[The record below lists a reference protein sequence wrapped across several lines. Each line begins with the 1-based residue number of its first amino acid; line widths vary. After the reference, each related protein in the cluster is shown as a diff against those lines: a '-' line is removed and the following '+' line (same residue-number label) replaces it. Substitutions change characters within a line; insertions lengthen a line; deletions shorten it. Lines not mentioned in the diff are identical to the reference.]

1 MKKSELSEII
11 KETIKEVL
19 DKGNLKGYYALLN
32 QHLPYKYTNI
42 FIQKFMNYSWKN
54 EGDFEKG
61 VELALDAW
69 DLDIENIKNWED
81 QDWQNLLDYLDE
93 ILTGRLG

>member
-1 MKKSELSEII
+1 MKRSELRNII
-11 KETIKEVL
+11 KEEIKEVL
-19 DKGNLKGYYALLN
+19 NKGNLKGYYALLN
-32 QHLPYKYTNI
+32 QHIPYKYINT
-42 FIQKFMNYSWKN
+42 FIRKFMNYSWKN
-54 EGDFEKG
+54 EGDFEEG

-69 DLDIENIKNWED
+69 GLNIENIKNWGD